1 MYYNLQLSC
10 SLDNFKFVLLV
21 YRITMATLTGCAVC
35 DMALLLVLLLVAVY
49 LYYVNKFTYWKR
61 RGVLTPKPIPLFG
74 NFLMAMLQK
83 RSPGQIVED
92 VYNAG
97 PGEPYVGFYI
107 FGR

>member
-1 MYYNLQLSC
+1 
-10 SLDNFKFVLLV
+10 
-21 YRITMATLTGCAVC
+21 MATLTGSALC
-35 DMALLLVLLLVAVY
+35 DTALLLVPLLITVY

-61 RGVLTPKPIPLFG
+61 RGVLTPKPVPLFG

-83 RSPGQIVED
+83 RSPGQILQD

-97 PGEPYVGFYI
+97 LREPYVGFYI